1 MNMMRQQS
9 IVFADHIDMINHDY
23 EPRFTQLRQKKKIS
37 LGESEEES
45 KRDN

>member
-9 IVFADHIDMINHDY
+9 IVFADHIDMINQDY
-23 EPRFTQLRQKKKIS
+23 EPRFTQLRQKKIS
-37 LGESEEES
+37 LGESEES